1 MIKFEN
7 VAVYNFMN
15 AIRGMR
21 NPFESWDKIDSHY
34 IINRFSQEEFIL
46 GENDYKLAMKLSKA
60 GSDHGKFLRQI
71 LVSIDLT
78 APEYFF
84 KEFDTYKV
92 GTVANSTS
100 MMHLLGNRKLT
111 VDDFSFDEPDSSYVY
126 DYLELINEIRSH
138 WIDSGKKKPS
148 HEWRLMNQL
157 MAISF
162 LYTRTITLNYQ
173 VLKNMYH
180 SRRNHKLQEWNDF
193 CIWIET
199 LPYSELITLKCE
211 TN

>member
-7 VAVYNFMN
+7 VAVYNFMS

-46 GENDYKLAMKLSKA
+46 GENDYKLAVKLSKA

-111 VDDFSFDEPDSSYVY
+111 VDDFSFDEPESSYVY
-126 DYLELINEIRSH
+126 YYLEMINGIRDH
-138 WIDSGKKKPS
+138 WVDSGKKKPS
-148 HEWRLMNQL
+148 PEWRLMNQL

-180 SRRNHKLQEWNDF
+180 SRKSHRLIEWHEF
-193 CIWIET
+193 CSFVES
-199 LPYSELITLKCE
+199 LPYSKLITLKE
-211 TN
+211 NKK